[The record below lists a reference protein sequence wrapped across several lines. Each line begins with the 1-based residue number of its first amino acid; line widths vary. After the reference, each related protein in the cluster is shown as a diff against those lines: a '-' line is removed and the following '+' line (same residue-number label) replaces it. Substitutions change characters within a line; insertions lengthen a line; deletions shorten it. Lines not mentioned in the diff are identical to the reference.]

1 MHTAT
6 RPALLLTAVLALGP
20 ALGLA
25 VPQTAAAHG
34 DNLEVV
40 ITGHR
45 EGHVLT
51 EVTWENDGDAVD
63 EPVAA
68 LVSAVSADG
77 SRTAGPWKL
86 VRGTRPTDWTTT
98 EALPAGTWKVT
109 VAAGQPALGHAE
121 RQLTVAAVTPAAVG
135 PSTVGPTTGA
145 SSTVDPS
152 TRASSTGDPSA
163 SGGTAATPAHTSTGA
178 QETSPVPDAP
188 RSPST
193 SRSAAEDQDD
203 QPWRPGPTAV
213 GLVVASL
220 VGAAAGI
227 WIRRRRDGRR

>member
-1 MHTAT
+1 MHATT
-6 RPALLLTAVLALGP
+6 RPALVLTAAL

-25 VPQTAAAHG
+25 LPQPAAAHG

-45 EGHVLT
+45 NGHVLT

-63 EPVAA
+63 EQVAA

-86 VRGTRPTDWTTT
+86 VRGTRPTDWTTA
-98 EALPAGTWKVT
+98 EALPTGIWKVT

-121 RQLTVAAVTPAAVG
+121 RQLTVAAVSSPA
-135 PSTVGPTTGA
+135 GA
-145 SSTVDPS
+145 SSVP
-152 TRASSTGDPSA
+152 
-163 SGGTAATPAHTSTGA
+163 GGTAATPTHTPPVA
-178 QETSPVPDAP
+178 QETSPAP
-188 RSPST
+188 KASQSDSPSSSPSA
-193 SRSAAEDQDD
+193 SRSGAEDEDEQTWG
-203 QPWRPGPTAV
+203 PWLTTV

-220 VGAAAGI
+220 AGAGAGI
-227 WIRRRRDGRR
+227 WIRRRRGGRR